1 MEWQALE
8 RAKMRAVAIEINWLL
23 FLSVAPSH
31 MSRDSERPMTS
42 GEGAIKS
49 DYWCVSLLHICLFIS
64 LLLLLFLLLLFFFVV
79 FSSWKKLLNLTG
91 WQFFFF
97 YWNEM
102 FFNSK
107 KIFIKKK
114 KNSTIRW
121 SLIGIL
127 QVIGRE
133 SWSYVPTPLDIIS
146 YQTPFCPSSFLLYY
160 PPLLHVTTRKFEAPR
175 FARSLSLILW
185 FANFYVF
192 GRKTISCAWCRLAF

>member
-1 MEWQALE
+1 MC
-8 RAKMRAVAIEINWLL
+8 
-23 FLSVAPSH
+23 FL
-31 MSRDSERPMTS
+31 TS
-42 GEGAIKS
+42 YIS
-49 DYWCVSLLHICLFIS
+49 FYFIIIITI
-64 LLLLLFLLLLFFFVV
+64 FVVVVFFVV

>member
-1 MEWQALE
+1 MC
-8 RAKMRAVAIEINWLL
+8 
-23 FLSVAPSH
+23 FL
-31 MSRDSERPMTS
+31 TS
-42 GEGAIKS
+42 YIS
-49 DYWCVSLLHICLFIS
+49 FYFIIIIT
-64 LLLLLFLLLLFFFVV
+64 FFFCFLAVERNFWILQV
-79 FSSWKKLLNLTG
+79 DS
-91 WQFFFF
+91 FFFF